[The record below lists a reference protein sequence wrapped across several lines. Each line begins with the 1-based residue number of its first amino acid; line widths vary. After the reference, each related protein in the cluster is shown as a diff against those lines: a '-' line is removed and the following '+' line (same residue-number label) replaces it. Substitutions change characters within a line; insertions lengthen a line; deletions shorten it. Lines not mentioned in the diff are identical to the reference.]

1 MRTTSKGK
9 NPDRFLTT
17 RQGIYMYV
25 RRVPKLAIDLDPRA
39 PAIRISLGTRD
50 LAMARIKRDA
60 YEEADNALWGAYL
73 GGDDRSNADARYRAA
88 VARARAL
95 DFTYRPAADVMA
107 SETGDQIMFRLDAL
121 SSSPPKSMDATAVLG
136 LEPRPRVRLSEA
148 FELYLTEIAAPE
160 VAGKSATQR
169 RNWTKVRRRAVS
181 NFIAVAGDKYF
192 DEIDRQ
198 DALKLYRYWRE
209 KIAPADGPAQRSA
222 SSGNKDIGCLRN
234 IWRSYQRYQG
244 VSSDNNPF
252 ANLSFRD
259 KNSAQRPPFSAEWL
273 ERCVLAP
280 GALSGLNE
288 EARHIVQILIE
299 TGARPSE
306 ICNLVTEQIH
316 LDHEVPHIAIAPRA
330 DRADPRE
337 IKTTSSIRLVPLTG
351 VALAAMRFHPDGFPR
366 YKNREETL
374 SQTLNKYFRARSLFP
389 TSKHK
394 IYSIRHAF
402 EDRMKEA
409 GLDTELRM
417 MVMGHAIDRPKY
429 GSGGSLEWRRQELER
444 ITLSFDESCL

>member
-1 MRTTSKGK
+1 
-9 NPDRFLTT
+9 
-17 RQGIYMYV
+17 MYV

>member
-1 MRTTSKGK
+1 
-9 NPDRFLTT
+9 
-17 RQGIYMYV
+17 
-25 RRVPKLAIDLDPRA
+25 
-39 PAIRISLGTRD
+39 
-50 LAMARIKRDA
+50 
-60 YEEADNALWGAYL
+60 
-73 GGDDRSNADARYRAA
+73 
-88 VARARAL
+88 
-95 DFTYRPAADVMA
+95 MA
-107 SETGDQIMFRLDAL
+107 SETGDQVMARLDAL
-121 SSSPPKSMDATAVLG
+121 STSPPKSMDAAAVLG

-209 KIAPADGPAQRSA
+209 KIAPADGPAQRSV

-259 KNSAQRPPFSAEWL
+259 KNSAGRPPFSAEWL

-288 EARHIVQILIE
+288 
-299 TGARPSE
+299 
-306 ICNLVTEQIH
+306 
-316 LDHEVPHIAIAPRA
+316 
-330 DRADPRE
+330 
-337 IKTTSSIRLVPLTG
+337 
-351 VALAAMRFHPDGFPR
+351 
-366 YKNREETL
+366 
-374 SQTLNKYFRARSLFP
+374 
-389 TSKHK
+389 
-394 IYSIRHAF
+394 
-402 EDRMKEA
+402 
-409 GLDTELRM
+409 
-417 MVMGHAIDRPKY
+417 
-429 GSGGSLEWRRQELER
+429 
-444 ITLSFDESCL
+444 